1 MHFTSQKHYILA
13 QKVTSGFHCQFD
25 HETPKKAP
33 LIQHCIFIHK
43 ISLQGKCKITT
54 TSRQKGTLYKRD
66 YSTYNV
72 LVKVKDHNII
82 HIQDGILDDVMPE
95 EIMEYTN
102 VIMISTYKAHH
113 ILKQSDICMY

>member
-1 MHFTSQKHYILA
+1 
-13 QKVTSGFHCQFD
+13 
-25 HETPKKAP
+25 
-33 LIQHCIFIHK
+33 
-43 ISLQGKCKITT
+43 
-54 TSRQKGTLYKRD
+54 
-66 YSTYNV
+66 V